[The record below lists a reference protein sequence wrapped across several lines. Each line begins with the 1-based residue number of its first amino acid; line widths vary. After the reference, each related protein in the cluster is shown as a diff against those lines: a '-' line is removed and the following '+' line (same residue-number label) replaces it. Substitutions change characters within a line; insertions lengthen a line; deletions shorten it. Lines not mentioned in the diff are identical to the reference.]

1 LANLAKLREQ
11 FDLPL
16 IVLAFLVLL
25 ALERTEAFT
34 LVEDELLSYRQTFRH
49 AYGDQDAVQPLPSV
63 RVIYT
68 DEAFYEEYEA
78 YPLRRVDLGKLILR
92 LKAMGAAL
100 IGVDMLLDA
109 PSAYGEDPELAAAMA
124 EAGNVLLVS
133 QAAFKDDVFQEMN
146 YAVPAFTRSASSG
159 YSNISSNSTLR
170 ETMVRLRVYPEVAES
185 DGQWPFAVQAV
196 SEYLGVRPELQDGVL
211 KLGDALSVSLDQF
224 NDFYID
230 FPKLKERFGGAGQLH
245 LHEEL
250 GIYAGDILFVDEEE
264 MMDLA
269 YEVEGNIVLLGEV
282 AEVAHDQFE
291 TPVGNIFGVNIIA
304 SEIDT
309 ILKGGPLKAVSDVME
324 WLIAALLMTCML
336 AVTQVA
342 SPLMRNVTSLV
353 VLSAF
358 VLASF
363 VAYVQSGWIV
373 SMTYNL
379 SGIILALLFTN
390 VRHYLSERGQ
400 KAYIREAFG
409 QYLSPAVVE
418 DLVKDPEKLSLGGEE
433 REMTAYFS
441 DIAGFSTFSEG
452 MTPTELVH
460 LLNEYLTAMCD
471 VIIASGGTIDKFE
484 GDAIIA
490 FWGAPLPDPHHAR
503 QACFASL
510 DMRDALGPLGQK
522 WVAEGRPDVS
532 VRMGVNTGRMVV
544 GNMGS
549 TQRVNYTIMGD
560 AVNLASRLE
569 GANKAFKS
577 DLMIS
582 EATYAQ
588 CADDVD
594 VRELD
599 IIRVVGKE
607 EPIRV
612 YQLLERKGRTS
623 GALADMVDAYHRGL
637 EALRNEQFEDA
648 VSRFEECLVLMP
660 EDGPSSI
667 QRARASRMRDDMG
680 ESRRSVDRRQGS
692 RREGDWDGIFT
703 LTEKG

>member
-1 LANLAKLREQ
+1 MLSKAREL

-16 IVLAFLVLL
+16 IVCVFILFT
-25 ALERTEAFT
+25 ALEYSEAFT
-34 LVEDELLSYRQTFRH
+34 LVEDELLSYRQAFRH
-49 AYGDQDAVQPLPSV
+49 ASGDQQAVKPLPNV

-68 DEAFYEEYEA
+68 DEAFYDEYQA
-78 YPLRRVDLGKLILR
+78 YPLRREDLGTLILR
-92 LKAMGAAL
+92 LKAMGAAV
-100 IGVDMLLDA
+100 IGVDMLLDS
-109 PSAYGEDPELAAAMA
+109 PSAYGEDPALAGAMA
-124 EAGNVLLVS
+124 SAGNVLLVS
-133 QAAFKDDVFQEMN
+133 QAEFKDAVFQGMN
-146 YAVPAFTRSASSG
+146 YAIPDFTASATSG
-159 YSNISSNSTLR
+159 YSNISSNSELR
-170 ETMVRLRVYPEVAES
+170 ETMVRLRVYPEVAEQHQ
-185 DGQWPFAVQAV
+185 QWPFSVEAV
-196 SEYLGVRPELQDGVL
+196 SQFLGVTPRIQDGQL
-211 KLGDALSVSLDQF
+211 TLGDSLAIQLDQF

-230 FPKLKERFGGAGQLH
+230 FPKLKPRFSGSGHLH

-264 MMDLA
+264 LMDLA
-269 YEVEGNIVLLGEV
+269 YEVDGNIVLLGEV

-304 SEIDT
+304 SQIDT
-309 ILKGGPLKAVSDVME
+309 LLKGGPLRSLPYIFE
-324 WLIAALLMTCML
+324 CLIALVLMGSMIGL
-336 AVTQVA
+336 ATLA
-342 SPLMRNVTSLV
+342 SPLLRNSASFA
-353 VLSAF
+353 VLGIF
-358 VLASF
+358 VIAAF
-363 VAYVQSGWIV
+363 VAYIQAGWVV

-379 SGIILALLFTN
+379 AAIVTAMIMTN
-390 VRHYLSERGQ
+390 IRHYLFERGQ

-441 DIAGFSTFSEG
+441 DIAGFSSFSES
-452 MTPTELVH
+452 MTPTELVN

-471 VIIASGGTIDKFE
+471 VIIETGGTIDKFE

-490 FWGAPLPDPHHAR
+490 FWGAPLPDPNHAR

-510 DMRDALGPLGQK
+510 DMRDALGPLGEK
-522 WVAEGRPDVS
+522 WLAEGRPQVS
-532 VRMGVNTGRMVV
+532 VRMGLNTGPMVV

-582 EATYAQ
+582 EATYLQ
-588 CADDVD
+588 CADEVD

-599 IIRVVGKE
+599 VIRVVGKD

-612 YQLLERKGRTS
+612 YQLLNRKHQTTGV
-623 GALADMVDAYHRGL
+623 LADMVDTYHRGL
-637 EALRNEQFEDA
+637 EAMRNKEFEPAAALFDQ
-648 VSRFEECLVLMP
+648 CLSLMP
-660 EDGPSSI
+660 NDGPSEI
-667 QRARASRMRDDMG
+667 QKARASRMRDGTG
-680 ESRRSVDRRQGS
+680 ESRRGGDRRKGP
-692 RREGDWDGIFT
+692 RREADWDGVFT

>member
-1 LANLAKLREQ
+1 MLAKLREQ

-16 IVLAFLVLL
+16 VVLAFLVLV
-25 ALERTEAFT
+25 ALERIESFT
-34 LVEDELLSYRQTFRH
+34 LIEDELLSYRQTVRH
-49 AYGDQDAVQPLPSV
+49 AYADQDAVQPLPNV
-63 RVIYT
+63 RVVYT

-78 YPLRRVDLGKLILR
+78 YPLRRVDLGQLILR
-92 LKAMGAAL
+92 LKAMGAAV

-109 PSAYGEDPELAAAMA
+109 PSAYGEDPELAAAMV

-133 QAAFKDDVFQEMN
+133 QAVFKDDVFQEMN
-146 YAVPAFTRSASSG
+146 YAVPAFSQIASNG

-170 ETMVRLRVYPEVAES
+170 ETMVRLRVYPEVAER

-196 SEYLGVRPELQDGVL
+196 SEYLGVTPSLESGSL
-211 KLGDALSVSLDQF
+211 KLGDALTVPLDQF

-230 FPKLKERFGGAGQLH
+230 FPKLKRRFEGLGQQH

-269 YEVEGNIVLLGEV
+269 YEIEGNIVLLGEV

-309 ILKGGPLKAVSDVME
+309 ILKGGPLRAVPHAFE
-324 WLIAALLMTCML
+324 WLIAALVMICML
-336 AVTQVA
+336 AVTQVS
-342 SPLMRNVTSLV
+342 SPLMRNMTSLTILV
-353 VLSAF
+353 VF

-363 VAYVQSGWIV
+363 LVYVKAGWIV
-373 SMTYNL
+373 SMTYNTL
-379 SGIILALLFTN
+379 GIMIALVLTN

-452 MTPTELVH
+452 MTPTELVQ

-471 VIIASGGTIDKFE
+471 VIIGSGGTIDKFE

-490 FWGAPLPDPHHAR
+490 FWGAPLIEPHHAR

-582 EATYAQ
+582 EATYSQ
-588 CADDVD
+588 CAEDVD

-612 YQLLERKGRTS
+612 YQLLDRKGRTS
-623 GALADMVDAYHRGL
+623 GALADMVDAYHKGL
-637 EALRNEQFEDA
+637 DALRNEQFEDA

-667 QRARASRMRDDMG
+667 QRARASRMRDGMG

-692 RREGDWDGIFT
+692 RREGDWDGVFT